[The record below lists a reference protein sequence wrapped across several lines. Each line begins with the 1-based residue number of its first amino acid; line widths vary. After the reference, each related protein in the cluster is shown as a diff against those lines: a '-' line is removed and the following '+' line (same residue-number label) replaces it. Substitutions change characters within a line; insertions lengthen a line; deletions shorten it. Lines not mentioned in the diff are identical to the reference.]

1 MVLVKKAYNYMPRA
15 KALERVGL
23 KLKRELIV
31 NEKADKGITNK
42 VDLPLNNLSVIN
54 INNIIIIVKKE
65 L

>member
-1 MVLVKKAYNYMPRA
+1 MPRA